1 MKRLL
6 TGDQPTGPLH
16 LGHFVGT
23 LENRLSNQDQFEMF
37 LMVADYHVFTTKAD
51 RAPDLRKN
59 IIEVVKDNLSVGIDP
74 KKVTYYV
81 QSDVPE
87 VTELHL
93 LFSMITPLPRLE
105 LVPTLKDKIKET
117 TSSTASYGLLG
128 YPVLQA
134 ADILLVKGEVV
145 PVGKDQRSHV
155 ELARDIASRFNSLY
169 GRTFSEPQAVFGRI
183 GTLPGIDGDAKMGKS
198 LGNAIFLSDNS
209 SEVKRK
215 VMSMYTD
222 PNRIHPTDPGKVEG
236 NPVFVYHDAF
246 NADNKEVADLKARY
260 QQGKV
265 GDVEVKE
272 KLYLALEKF
281 LDPIRDRRSKI
292 TDSEVRAILSDGAA
306 KARVIARE
314 TIAEARAAMKIPD
327 FSA

>member
-1 MKRLL
+1 
-6 TGDQPTGPLH
+6 
-16 LGHFVGT
+16 
-23 LENRLSNQDQFEMF
+23 MF